1 MEKHLPI
8 STDDARNS
16 VRVTGGAVREAAATG
31 VVQAFAGVRQMP
43 RNPAR
48 SDALQEMDS
57 EKSATFRLCRSPAEA
72 PGTLGVPLQLTFCR
86 QRMRAL
92 LDAHDIAF
100 RDRIYAMFEQHADL
114 FTPRYGLT
122 VPEERELVMARWAV
136 IREAQLLKGTLNYS
150 PEARGR
156 YDAVME
162 SCGYVDHS
170 LEVKMGVHYGLFGS
184 SVALLGDEQQCRR
197 WLQDIED
204 ARMLGCFA
212 LTELGHG
219 SNVRGIET
227 LATYDPGRGEFIIHT
242 PTETAQKYWI
252 GGAAET
258 ARWAVVFAKLLT
270 PDGVH
275 RGIHPFLVRLR
286 TDAGEVCHG
295 ITIADVGVKQGLNGV
310 DNGRIWFDNV
320 RIPRE
325 QMLARYSQVL
335 PDGSYRSSFKTGDEQ
350 FAAQLAALTG
360 GRVSISVGAVNRM
373 KTGLCIAIR
382 YALSRRA
389 FAPSGDDEEADA
401 TANETHD
408 GKTAPEEMLLMDY
421 QSHQMRLLPMLATT
435 YVLALATNRLKYRW
449 HHRLEDPNPKEIHL
463 WSSGLKAFA
472 TWTMSDVLQEC
483 RESCGGMGYLAEN
496 RIGVLKC
503 DFDVYLTY
511 EGTNIVL
518 VQQVARA
525 QLAAYAAGKLPPPPA
540 VPAITSDREL
550 AEPAFITASLARLH
564 DALVRRLAE
573 RLAYAT
579 KQNSMKPFFA
589 WNKMCLDLAVD
600 VGKVYTC
607 LLAYRIACDE
617 VRQIDDPVLKQILGY
632 CCALYGLHML
642 DKYGALLT
650 RMNVY
655 ADAPNTLERIH
666 QQVEYLSSL
675 LRPNALALV
684 DAFSIPPMLL
694 APIAFDWITRNA
706 RAHIHKYGERQR
718 VSSHSDASALQ
729 APPRVPDRNSTQQHV
744 PGFPVCN
751 QATLNR
757 DTEIASQ
764 TKAGWRFPRL

>member
-72 PGTLGVPLQLTFCR
+72 PGTPGVPLQLTFCR

-136 IREAQLLKGTLNYS
+136 IREAQLLKGTLN
-150 PEARGR
+150 
-156 YDAVME
+156 
-162 SCGYVDHS
+162 
-170 LEVKMGVHYGLFGS
+170 
-184 SVALLGDEQQCRR
+184 R

-540 VPAITSDREL
+540 VPTITSDREL

-573 RLAYAT
+573 RLTYAT

-589 WNKMCLDLAVD
+589 WNKMCLDLAID

-617 VRQIDDPVLKQILGY
+617 VRQIDDPALKQILGY
-632 CCALYGLHML
+632 CCALYGLHM
-642 DKYGALLT
+642 
-650 RMNVY
+650 
-655 ADAPNTLERIH
+655 
-666 QQVEYLSSL
+666 
-675 LRPNALALV
+675 
-684 DAFSIPPMLL
+684 PP
-694 APIAFDWITRNA
+694 
-706 RAHIHKYGERQR
+706 
-718 VSSHSDASALQ
+718 
-729 APPRVPDRNSTQQHV
+729 
-744 PGFPVCN
+744 
-751 QATLNR
+751 
-757 DTEIASQ
+757 
-764 TKAGWRFPRL
+764 